1 MQRRQFLKSSCNICI
16 LGAAGYML
24 PKLTGCSPAQ
34 PLASVYKT
42 SVVNKQVL
50 VPVNMFAKSATQ
62 IVRPAGWYY
71 DIAVEKRADNTYKA
85 LLMQCTHQD
94 NQLNI
99 SGTGFTCTL
108 HGSQFDKD
116 GKVKKGPAEDALTEY
131 KAYVNNDQLI
141 IEVPKT
147 P

>member
-1 MQRRQFLKSSCNICI
+1 MQRRAFLKSSCNICI

-24 PKLTGCSPAQ
+24 PKLTGCSPAAN
-34 PLASVYKT
+34 LAVYKT
-42 SVVNKQVL
+42 SVVNKQIQL
-50 VPVNMFAKSATQ
+50 PVNLFDKTATQ
-62 IVRPAGWYY
+62 IVRPSGWYY
-71 DIAVEKRADNTYKA
+71 DIAVEKKADNTYKA

-94 NQLNI
+94 NQLNAT
-99 SGTGFTCTL
+99 GTGFTCSL

-116 GKVKKGPAEDALTEY
+116 GKVKKGPAEDPLTQY
-131 KAYVNNDQLI
+131 KAYVNNGQLI